1 MTTNFIKHIKF
12 AAAAMIFCLVAQGS
26 FAQTSTP
33 QKPGV
38 VSYTYRKA
46 FEKDPA
52 AALDMIKAAGFT
64 DLELS
69 SLFGKTAAEMKT
81 LMDARGIKCSSYGV
95 SYEDLVGKTDQ
106 VAKDAKTL
114 GATFVRVSN
123 IPHKGAFTE
132 QDAQKGI
139 DDFNKVG
146 KILLDKYSLNLVYHN
161 HGFEYEPFR
170 NGTLFDFLVEQT
182 DPSYVS
188 FEMDIFWAYFPGQEP
203 AAIIDKYTS
212 RFKLIHI
219 KDLKKGV
226 TGDLSG
232 TTSPENSVV
241 LGTGQINVADCLAA
255 AKAAGILHYYLED
268 ESDNVQAQVPQSL
281 AYLAGLKL

>member
-1 MTTNFIKHIKF
+1 MTTNIIKHIKL
-12 AAAAMIFCLVAQGS
+12 AAAAIIFCLAAQGS
-26 FAQTSTP
+26 FSQSTP

-38 VSYTYRKA
+38 VSYTYRKV

-64 DLELS
+64 DMELS
-69 SLFGKTAAEMKT
+69 NLFGKTAAELKT
-81 LMDARGIKCSSYGV
+81 LMDARGIKCSSFGV

-123 IPHKGAFTE
+123 IPHKAAFTE
-132 QDAQKGI
+132 QEAQKGI

-188 FEMDIFWAYFPGQEP
+188 FEMDIFWAFFPGQEP

-212 RFKLIHI
+212 RFKAIHI

-232 TTSPENSVV
+232 STSPENSVV
-241 LGTGQINVADCLAA
+241 LGSGQINVADCLAA
-255 AKAAGILHYYLED
+255 AKAAGVQHYYLED

>member
-12 AAAAMIFCLVAQGS
+12 AAAILIFCLAAQS
-26 FAQTSTP
+26 NYAQTSTP

-38 VSYTYRKA
+38 VSYTYRKV

-52 AALDMIKAAGFT
+52 AALDMIKSAGFT
-64 DLELS
+64 DIEFS
-69 SLFGKTAAEMKT
+69 SLFGKTAAEMKA
-81 LMDARGIKCSSYGV
+81 LIDARGIKCSSFGV
-95 SYEDLVGKTDQ
+95 SYEDLVGKTDE
-106 VAKDAKTL
+106 VAKNAKTL
-114 GATFVRVSN
+114 GATFVRVSG
-123 IPHKGAFTE
+123 IPHKAAFTE
-132 QDAQKGI
+132 QEAQKGI
-139 DDFNKVG
+139 NDFNKIG
-146 KILLDKYSLNLVYHN
+146 KILVDKYSLNLVYHN

-188 FEMDIFWAYFPGQEP
+188 FEMDMFWAYFPGQEP

-212 RFKLIHI
+212 RFKLVHI

-232 TTSPENSVV
+232 ATSPENSVV
-241 LGTGQINVADCLAA
+241 LGTGQINIPDVLAA
-255 AKAAGILHYYLED
+255 AKAAGVLHYYLED
-268 ESDNVQAQVPQSL
+268 ESDNVATQVPQSL
-281 AYLAGLKL
+281 AYLAGLKI